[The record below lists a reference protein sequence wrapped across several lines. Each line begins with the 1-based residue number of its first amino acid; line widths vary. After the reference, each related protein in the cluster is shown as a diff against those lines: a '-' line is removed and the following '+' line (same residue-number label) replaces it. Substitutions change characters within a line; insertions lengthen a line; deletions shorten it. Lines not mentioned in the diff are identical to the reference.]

1 MLTFI
6 LAHTWPGW
14 VQLANSVQ
22 PPVDGDSKVGSV
34 FLAFAVLFRSALHV
48 HYPLTHIGLVC
59 VLVVQLCLTLC
70 DPMDCS
76 SPGSSVHGILQ
87 ARMLEWVAIPSSR
100 GSSQPR
106 EWTWVSHIAG
116 GFFTIWATG
125 RAPIWDLVGGY
136 SHSSN
141 C

>member
-6 LAHTWPGW
+6 LADTWPGW

-48 HYPLTHIGLVC
+48 CYPLTHMGLVC

-76 SPGSSVHGILQ
+76 SLGSSVHGILQ

-116 GFFTIWATG
+116 GFFTIWATR

>member
-1 MLTFI
+1 M
-6 LAHTWPGW
+6 
-14 VQLANSVQ
+14 
-22 PPVDGDSKVGSV
+22 DGDSKVGSV

-48 HYPLTHIGLVC
+48 RYPLTHMGLVC

-100 GSSQPR
+100 GSSQLKDGTR
-106 EWTWVSHIAG
+106 VYYVSCIDRQVLYH
-116 GFFTIWATG
+116 
-125 RAPIWDLVGGY
+125 
-136 SHSSN
+136 
-141 C
+141 

>member
-6 LAHTWPGW
+6 LADTWPGW

-34 FLAFAVLFRSALHV
+34 FLASAVLFRSALHV
-48 HYPLTHIGLVC
+48 CYPLTHMGLVC

-76 SPGSSVHGILQ
+76 SPGSSVLRIFQGRI
-87 ARMLEWVAIPSSR
+87 LEWVAIPFR
-100 GSSQPR
+100 GSSWSR
-106 EWTWVSHIAG
+106 DWTQVSCTAG
-116 GFFTIWATG
+116 RFFTIWATEVQLMCSVVFIS
-125 RAPIWDLVGGY
+125 AVQQSD
-136 SHSSN
+136 
-141 C
+141 